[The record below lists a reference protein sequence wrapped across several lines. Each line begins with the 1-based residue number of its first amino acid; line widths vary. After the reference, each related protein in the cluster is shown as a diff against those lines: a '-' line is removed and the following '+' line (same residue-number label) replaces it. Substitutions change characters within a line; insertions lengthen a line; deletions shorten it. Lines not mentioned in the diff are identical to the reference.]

1 MDSCS
6 KEEAPV
12 RGERSHYALH
22 NHIEIT
28 RIQPG
33 EAEGVLTVHQDSLNL
48 LNVVHGGG
56 LASLA
61 DSVAGTAVAATGGV
75 GVTLNSTMNYL
86 RPAAGS
92 KITCVGRVR
101 KAGKTIVLCDVDLT
115 NDQGVLVATGTFTFY
130 RNGMQEMPEL
140 EGQN

>member
-6 KEEAPV
+6 KEEASV

-92 KITCVGRVR
+92 KIICVGRVR

-115 NDQGVLVATGTFTFY
+115 NDLGVLVATGTFTFY
-130 RNGMQEMPEL
+130 RNGMQELPEL